1 MAETRG
7 IRKVSENI
15 LAPGRAMIVTEK
27 DKDKYNWDE
36 IPDGSIFIDTE
47 TGIQAVKLHGESD
60 WVPAG
65 IKNDG
70 TINIAKDNIS
80 KVESFTIVQ
89 ETVPDNPNEFI
100 YTNSEGQQRH
110 GLKEWNAAGTV
121 LKGYVFTLEQ
131 GTYIMHRNHLR
142 VTIDDLL
149 QRSVATGGVEEVS
162 EKRFRLTEQL
172 VDKME
177 ITVEYSAAFRMGSPY
192 PRFFMNGEA
201 PEASEVGDFWLDTD
215 ATLEESGPIKDE
227 DIEDNRKIGWD
238 RIENHPTTLD
248 GYGITDKISREDHVH
263 NIKDIVDFPDSLPA
277 NGGHADTADTAI
289 QSGYAKRADVTS
301 MSNMAINDGANRNIV
316 ATYMTKDGEGATGTW
331 NIDITGSA
339 DSARKA
345 TYDGFGREIATT
357 YLTEQG
363 GTLYGKLNFPSGQMN
378 NIGDDVSFGSI
389 NQGGVLA
396 IKGLNAPTSLAIV
409 RRGSEKD
416 AAKLT
421 YDGGKLVCNK
431 VIDASILGN
440 AATASHVEWADVLNK
455 PDFEKIMGEKA
466 KRSLTSEHI
475 ENGKT
480 SMSIKWQQK
489 NTAPQYLW
497 GSDDAANAYIYKASS
512 LNVQHAQ
519 KADTAT
525 LFNGRT
531 AGNSAGQIPMV
542 QEDGRISR
550 AIIPDHTHKAAEIW
564 DPENLF
570 IFGTKAPLSPK
581 ENAIWF
587 DINEL
592 KIKVNIGGKWKEF
605 RSGAHGYD
613 DEQSGLSNE
622 RAIGIALTN
631 PGHITGIWTRINDK
645 DEGYID
651 VNPGTNPGKKPDT
664 PAVDPEAQRKAE
676 EEKRRKEEEYQKQ
689 LAYEKMVSNLHIT
702 INATIQTK
710 RVMVSMVDQ
719 NGRDHM
725 VGHQYATGFK
735 ISMKIGNYKGTFKD
749 LGLKTSSGAVLTSDT
764 ISIDRT
770 NSGYDDDMSEYGRQ
784 EVDRTEPK
792 WWNYTGTGSYLNPN
806 ANRDRYSADDN
817 YSGHPF
823 NTLWM
828 GAIMVEIYSKYPF
841 VKDYASYGESGN
853 AKLFIHS
860 FSMNYNNGI
869 NYQRVW

>member
-15 LAPGRAMIVTEK
+15 LAQGRAIIVTEK

-70 TINIAKDNIS
+70 TINIAKDNIT

-440 AATASHVEWADVLNK
+440 AATASQVEWADVINK

-466 KRSLTSEHI
+466 KRSITTEHI

-480 SMSIKWQQK
+480 SMNFKWEQK
-489 NTAPQYLW
+489 NTAPHYLW
-497 GSDDAANAYIYKASS
+497 GSDDAANAYIYNAST
-512 LNVQHAQ
+512 LEVQHAQ
-519 KADTAT
+519 KADVASR
-525 LFNGRT
+525 LEGKSL
-531 AGNSAGQIPMV
+531 GNNAGQIPTV
-542 QEDGRISR
+542 QEDGKLYQG
-550 AIIPDHTHKAAEIW
+550 IIPQHYHQAAEIA
-564 DPENLF
+564 DPQNLF
-570 IFGTKAPLSPK
+570 VFGSKAPLSPR

-587 DINEL
+587 DINEM
-592 KIKVNIGGKWKEF
+592 KIKVCIGGKWKEF
-605 RSGAHGYD
+605 RSGARGYED
-613 DEQSGLSNE
+613 DKYGLDNDRGIGVALIDPGHLTGIWKRLNDSEVDLDAETEFIPNNQKG
-622 RAIGIALTN
+622 IGIVLAN
-631 PGHITGIWTRINDK
+631 PGHITGIWERLND
-645 DEGYID
+645 
-651 VNPGTNPGKKPDT
+651 
-664 PAVDPEAQRKAE
+664 
-676 EEKRRKEEEYQKQ
+676 
-689 LAYEKMVSNLHIT
+689 
-702 INATIQTK
+702 
-710 RVMVSMVDQ
+710 
-719 NGRDHM
+719 
-725 VGHQYATGFK
+725 
-735 ISMKIGNYKGTFKD
+735 
-749 LGLKTSSGAVLTSDT
+749 
-764 ISIDRT
+764 
-770 NSGYDDDMSEYGRQ
+770 
-784 EVDRTEPK
+784 TE
-792 WWNYTGTGSYLNPN
+792 T
-806 ANRDRYSADDN
+806 
-817 YSGHPF
+817 
-823 NTLWM
+823 
-828 GAIMVEIYSKYPF
+828 
-841 VKDYASYGESGN
+841 
-853 AKLFIHS
+853 
-860 FSMNYNNGI
+860 
-869 NYQRVW
+869 